1 MTSPR
6 QILKAQRTASS
17 HPLVTEMGVGTYYW
31 CQCGKTKTVPYCDGS
46 HAGSGVEPLAFD
58 IEPAGTYAI
67 CNCGLT
73 KNPPYCDGS
82 HAGIE

>member
-1 MTSPR
+1 MPR
-6 QILKAQRTASS
+6 FENDKAEGY
-17 HPLVTEMGVGTYYW
+17 PLVTELEAGTYSW

-46 HAGSGVEPLAFD
+46 HEGTG
-58 IEPAGTYAI
+58 IEPVTFEIAETATVAI

-82 HAGIE
+82 HATIE